1 VNWLNDKN
9 KSMINSICVFCASS
23 KNVDPFFLD
32 SAFELGTALA
42 KMNIR
47 IIYGGGK
54 VGLMGR
60 LSDGALA
67 NSGKVIGFIPEFMVA
82 KEWGRE
88 DLDELNV
95 VETIHHRESKLIH
108 SADAIIALPGGIG
121 TMEELLQALAWK
133 FLGII
138 DKPVYI
144 INLNGYYDDLLRM
157 MEKSI
162 SEKFMGEAFV
172 TSWKVFSSI
181 DEVLTEIKSVNQSN
195 NFSDFIPEQNLG

>member
-1 VNWLNDKN
+1 
-9 KSMINSICVFCASS
+9 MINSICVFCASS

-32 SAFELGTALA
+32 SAFELGSALA

-60 LSDGALA
+60 LSDGAIA
-67 NSGKVIGFIPEFMVA
+67 NGGHVTGVIPEFMQ
-82 KEWGRE
+82 KREWGRN
-88 DLDELNV
+88 DLHTLNV
-95 VETIHHRESKLIH
+95 VETIHHREAMLIH
-108 SADAIIALPGGIG
+108 DSNAIVVLPGGIG

-133 FLGII
+133 HLGII

-162 SEKFMGEAFV
+162 SEKFMGEAFE

-181 DEVLTEIKSVNQSN
+181 DEVLTEIKSVNESN
-195 NFSDFIPEQNLG
+195 NFSDFIPEQNLT